1 MLKSISDYNINKMS
15 NKKMEGIPK
24 IKRIKNSIVN
34 LPNVNDSLKDLI
46 MLCDFN
52 SEENKNLKEF
62 NIQFRQ
68 FSKFSRES
76 NIYQIKYRHKPCE
89 EDLLYLLFALKYSCK
104 DIYKNKRL
112 IMSCI
117 YEPFLSQKYEYDN
130 FTLIENKSD
139 NLLNEHL
146 KNFKG
151 GVYDIKEC
159 SIENKKCYIIA
170 GYMLVLYQKDEFGE
184 KNILSNDY
192 EHLITAVNII
202 YINKAMY
209 IVTGAKSAIIRFYKV
224 NSFHEVQY
232 LNSFFKH
239 FGSPINNIF
248 TSSKMDDINAYYF
261 IVDEISIQLWKNLGE
276 EVLFKYNIE
285 KKDKHKIICSDYLY
299 DSQEEENKIVYAD
312 TNFELNLI
320 NIKNEKFYNFNKDKD
335 INFDKLELNLFKKKQ
350 ITSVKFY
357 KNKKYNYCRTLFIGN
372 VDMIIVYDFFEKE
385 INSYFPLFDTILFIE
400 YYISNSMLYLFCS
413 GKNSLHL
420 LHFKE

>member
-192 EHLITAVNII
+192 EHL
-202 YINKAMY
+202 K
-209 IVTGAKSAIIRFYKV
+209 
-224 NSFHEVQY
+224 
-232 LNSFFKH
+232 LNHCS
-239 FGSPINNIF
+239 
-248 TSSKMDDINAYYF
+248 
-261 IVDEISIQLWKNLGE
+261 
-276 EVLFKYNIE
+276 KYNI
-285 KKDKHKIICSDYLY
+285 
-299 DSQEEENKIVYAD
+299 
-312 TNFELNLI
+312 
-320 NIKNEKFYNFNKDKD
+320 
-335 INFDKLELNLFKKKQ
+335 
-350 ITSVKFY
+350 Y
-357 KNKKYNYCRTLFIGN
+357 K
-372 VDMIIVYDFFEKE
+372 
-385 INSYFPLFDTILFIE
+385 
-400 YYISNSMLYLFCS
+400 
-413 GKNSLHL
+413 
-420 LHFKE
+420 